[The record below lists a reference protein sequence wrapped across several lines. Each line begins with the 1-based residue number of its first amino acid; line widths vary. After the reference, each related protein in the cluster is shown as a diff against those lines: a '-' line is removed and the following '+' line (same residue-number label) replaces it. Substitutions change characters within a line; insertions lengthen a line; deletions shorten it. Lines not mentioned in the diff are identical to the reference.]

1 MSNAWLP
8 PRGRRTQFALE
19 AAKRN
24 EWELEG
30 HSMGRGWAWVGM
42 LGLFALTTG
51 CREREPRAAVVTPS
65 GVEADMTA
73 RAIAREPA
81 MAVNSAT
88 EPAALQPAMEVQER
102 APRMNTPARAPTAL
116 SDTSVAPLE
125 GAPVRAPAPVAESSA
140 PRTQQQATA
149 SRVMIGSEAVQARE
163 DEDWYLGAARAA
175 QDATVETGQGGSGN
189 APLEDVIIASSAVN
203 GRVTQV
209 KQNTITVKD
218 LEGGV
223 YELEL
228 DQRSRGLRQG
238 RKVPLRQ
245 LREGTPV
252 RAQFVLMGGRAVARD
267 VQIHR

>member
-1 MSNAWLP
+1 
-8 PRGRRTQFALE
+8 
-19 AAKRN
+19 
-24 EWELEG
+24 
-30 HSMGRGWAWVGM
+30 M

-51 CREREPRAAVVTPS
+51 CREREPRAVVVTPS
-65 GVEADMTA
+65 GVKADMTT
-73 RAIAREPA
+73 RAIEREPA
-81 MAVNSAT
+81 MVVNGSTA
-88 EPAALQPAMEVQER
+88 PAAPQPAMAMQER

-125 GAPVRAPAPVAESSA
+125 GAPVRAPAPVAESSTPQTQQRA
-140 PRTQQQATA
+140 TLRRVMIGSEAVHAWEDAESSALEAQQQATA

-175 QDATVETGQGGSGN
+175 QDATVEPGQGGSGN
-189 APLEDVIIASSAVN
+189 APLEDVIIASSSVN
-203 GRVTQV
+203 GRVTRV
-209 KQNTITVKD
+209 KQNTLTVKD
-218 LEGGV
+218 REGGV

-252 RAQFVLMGGRAVARD
+252 RAQFVLMGGRTVARD

>member
-1 MSNAWLP
+1 
-8 PRGRRTQFALE
+8 
-19 AAKRN
+19 
-24 EWELEG
+24 
-30 HSMGRGWAWVGM
+30 MGRGWAWVGM

-73 RAIAREPA
+73 RAIEREPVL
-81 MAVNSAT
+81 AVNSST
-88 EPAALQPAMEVQER
+88 EPAALQPSMAMHER
-102 APRMNTPARAPTAL
+102 APRMNTPTRAPTAL

-125 GAPVRAPAPVAESSA
+125 GAPVRGAPDPMAESSA
-140 PRTQQQATA
+140 PWTQPQVPP

-189 APLEDVIIASSAVN
+189 TPLEDVIIASSSVN
-203 GRVTQV
+203 GRVTKV
-209 KQNTITVKD
+209 KQNTLIVKD
-218 LEGGV
+218 REGSV

-228 DQRSRGLRQG
+228 DPRSRGLRQG
-238 RKVPLRQ
+238 RKVPLLQ

-252 RAQFVLMGGRAVARD
+252 RAQFVLMGGRTVARD

>member
-1 MSNAWLP
+1 M
-8 PRGRRTQFALE
+8 E

-24 EWELEG
+24 AWELEG
-30 HSMGRGWAWVGM
+30 NRMGRGWAWVGL

-51 CREREPRAAVVTPS
+51 CREREPRAAAVTPS
-65 GVEADMTA
+65 GVKAEMTA
-73 RAIAREPA
+73 RAIEREPA
-81 MAVNSAT
+81 MAVNSST
-88 EPAALQPAMEVQER
+88 EPAALQPAMAVQER
-102 APRMNTPARAPTAL
+102 APRMNTPARAPTTL

-189 APLEDVIIASSAVN
+189 APLEDVIIASSSVN

-209 KQNTITVKD
+209 KQNTLIVKD
-218 LEGGV
+218 REGSV

-228 DQRSRGLRQG
+228 DQRSLGLRQG

-252 RAQFVLMGGRAVARD
+252 RAQFVLMGGRTIARD
-267 VQIHR
+267 VQIRR